1 MDIFFFFQSPIS
13 EQVMK
18 KNRAEKKYYYGK
30 KENEFVTNCS
40 TYNSGMV
47 KSVSKL
53 INAKFDKVIC
63 AYDEFEG
70 YEIVNDAVEKDLTS
84 NDAVVISKNM
94 VKVSYKKED
103 SSEEIIAKICRESG
117 NVFNETSK
125 VYIGTNGGNRNN
137 MMFFLT
143 FVEIMSCR
151 GVETRLFYAERKDND
166 EEIVEISKNNNFYG
180 LLRSVELFTEVGNP
194 IKLIEYYKD
203 NNNKDLKDLFEYMKK
218 FYYSIQVCR
227 RVREKGLL
235 DTYKELIEHIEFINQ
250 KYIINDN
257 ASGDD
262 NSDSDKIPPE
272 LKLLI
277 PCIKSSFVKKKRPG
291 NELIQIIQWCLNKN
305 NITLGYFIFDVE
317 LTKFLMEKKI
327 LKNDFPD
334 INSIESCK
342 IDNEKY
348 VSFSDFNKMRELIKG
363 CVSKFKYNSMSDVLN
378 DENKQAMEKYGF
390 VDDDYKKVYKIL
402 SICTITRKVRNSI
415 AHSNDYDILYGA
427 QFLKNI
433 IEGYEKKYN
442 EKLFTTEDNSSYNRI
457 EADDD
462 NYFIIIKNL
471 LSYMLDDVK
480 EMVNKE
486 RK

>member
-1 MDIFFFFQSPIS
+1 MNIFFFFQSKIS
-13 EQVMK
+13 EDKMK
-18 KNRAEKKYYYGK
+18 DNKAEKKYYYGK
-30 KENEFVTNCS
+30 KENEFVKNCS

-63 AYDEFEG
+63 AYDGFEG

-84 NDAVVISKNM
+84 NDAVVTSENM
-94 VKVSYKKED
+94 IKVLYKKED
-103 SSEEIIAKICRESG
+103 SSEEIISKICRGSG
-117 NVFNETSK
+117 NIFDEKSK

-151 GVETRLFYAERKDND
+151 GVETRLFYAECKDND

-203 NNNKDLKDLFEYMKK
+203 NNNEDLKSLFEYMKK

-227 RVREKGLL
+227 RVSEKGLL
-235 DTYKELIEHIEFINQ
+235 DTYRDLIKHIEDINQ
-250 KYIINDN
+250 KYVINN
-257 ASGDD
+257 GLTGDD
-262 NSDSDKIPPE
+262 NSDSDKIPTE

-277 PCIKSSFVKKKRPG
+277 PHIKSRFVKEDIEGK
-291 NELIQIIQWCLNKN
+291 ELIHIIQWCLDNN

-317 LTKFLMEKKI
+317 LVKFLMEKNFLTNKFLNTDKLCNI
-327 LKNDFPD
+327 DKKKN
-334 INSIESCK
+334 NSDDK
-342 IDNEKY
+342 FEKM
-348 VSFSDFNKMRELIKG
+348 VELIKG
-363 CVSKFKYNSMSDVLN
+363 CSSKLKCNPDGKFSS
-378 DENKQAMEKYGF
+378 ENKGILEKYGF
-390 VDDDYKKVYKIL
+390 GNDDYQKNYKIV
-402 SICTITRKVRNSI
+402 SICTITRRIRNSI
-415 AHSNDYDILYGA
+415 AHSKDYDVLYNK
-427 QFLKNI
+427 QFLKDLI
-433 IEGYEKKYN
+433 KSYEKRGP
-442 EKLFTTEDNSSYNRI
+442 KLLTGKKNGFDTLEANHQDYFT
-457 EADDD
+457 
-462 NYFIIIKNL
+462 IIKNL
-471 LSYMLDDVK
+471 LSYMLDDIK